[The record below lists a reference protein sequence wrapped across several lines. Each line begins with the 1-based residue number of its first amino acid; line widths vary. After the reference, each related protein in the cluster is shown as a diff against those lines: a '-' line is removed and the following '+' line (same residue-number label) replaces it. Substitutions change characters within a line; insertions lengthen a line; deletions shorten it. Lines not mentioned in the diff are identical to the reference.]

1 MVLNTTKKA
10 IHCNKQ
16 QGPVFG
22 QGPDLSI
29 VDQSDKSENSAI
41 FPYSFNTEDKQYKF
55 NQEGWTSFCGNPK
68 GRTFFVQE
76 YEVFKIMW

>member
-22 QGPDLSI
+22 QGPDLSLA
-29 VDQSDKSENSAI
+29 DQSDKNENSAT
-41 FPYSFNTEDKQYKF
+41 FPCSFNTEDK
-55 NQEGWTSFCGNPK
+55 
-68 GRTFFVQE
+68 
-76 YEVFKIMW
+76 